1 MKNFFEHI
9 NTFIDWLI
17 NIFIVILKAI
27 VNIIT
32 SIDYGSLLDILSK
45 VLSFEVQK
53 GLAIA

>member
-45 VLSFEVQK
+45 VLSFEGQK